1 VESHAQ
7 EHFVSRQLSQQEID
21 AVFQN
26 LHAKKNDPNARKAAP
41 FDFRRPDR
49 IAKSQLRAIHVL
61 HDNFVRNMVSSL
73 SAYLRTYLIV
83 NLVSVEQLSYAE
95 FLECLPSPTCIVA
108 LGLRPYDGNAV
119 LEINSSLIFPIL
131 EILLGG
137 NGKSLMNLQREIT
150 EIEQS
155 LLDGLFR
162 IILRDLRESWK
173 GIAQID
179 FSIDSLETEPQF
191 LQILAPSEA
200 VVAIAI
206 EIRIGDSVGMM
217 NIAMPSIIIKMMR
230 QKFDQQWSVRK
241 TESTD
246 REQTR
251 MLDLIR
257 DSGMTMEARLD
268 GPTIRMQDLIRLE
281 QGDILSFDFPV
292 HRPLECL
299 LNGKQKFHG
308 RMVASGSKLAFQV
321 KDVIEKPASNVL
333 PDRAAAVTAGG
344 HSG

>member
-1 VESHAQ
+1 M
-7 EHFVSRQLSQQEID
+7 SRQLSQQEID
-21 AVFQN
+21 AVFQS
-26 LHAKKNDPNARKAAP
+26 LHERKGDSSAKKAAP

-61 HDNFVRNMVSSL
+61 HDNFVRNLVSSL
-73 SAYLRTYLIV
+73 SAYLRSYLIV

-119 LEINSSLIFPIL
+119 LEMNSSLIFPIL

-137 NGKSLMNLQREIT
+137 NGKSLISLQREIT

-162 IILRDLRESWK
+162 IILRDLREAWK
-173 GIAQID
+173 GITQID
-179 FSIDSLETEPQF
+179 FSIESLETEPQF

-200 VVAIAI
+200 VVTIAV

-246 REQTR
+246 SEQTR
-251 MLDLIR
+251 ILDLVR
-257 DSGMTMEARLD
+257 ESNMELEARLE
-268 GPTIRMQDLIRLE
+268 GPTILMEDLIRLE
-281 QGDILSFDFPV
+281 QGDILGFDYPV
-292 HRPLECL
+292 HRPLECSI
-299 LNGKQKFHG
+299 NGKQKFRG
-308 RMVASGSKLAFQV
+308 RMVASGEKLAFEV
-321 KDVIEKPASNVL
+321 KSLIERPVVAS
-333 PDRAAAVTAGG
+333 AVNTLAVAAGG
-344 HSG
+344 KAG

>member
-1 VESHAQ
+1 M
-7 EHFVSRQLSQQEID
+7 SRQLSQQEID
-21 AVFQN
+21 AVFQS
-26 LHAKKNDPNARKAAP
+26 LHARKGDANARKAQP

-61 HDNFVRNMVSSL
+61 HDNFVRNLVSSL
-73 SAYLRTYLIV
+73 SAYLRAYAIV

-95 FLECLPSPTCIVA
+95 FLECLPSPTCVVA
-108 LGLRPYDGNAV
+108 LGLRPYDGNAI
-119 LEINSSLIFPIL
+119 LEMNSSLIFPIL

-137 NGKSLMNLQREIT
+137 SGKSLMSLTREIT

-162 IILRDLRESWK
+162 IILRDLREAWK
-173 GIAQID
+173 GITQID
-179 FSIDSLETEPQF
+179 FSIESLETEPQF

-200 VVAIAI
+200 VVTIAI

-246 REQTR
+246 AEQLR
-251 MLDLIR
+251 VLDLIR
-257 DSGMTMEARLD
+257 ESSMTLEARLE
-268 GPTIRMQDLIRLE
+268 GPTILMEDLIRLE
-281 QGDILSFDFPV
+281 QGDILSFDYPT
-292 HRPLECL
+292 HCPMECNI
-299 LNGKQKFHG
+299 NGKQKFRG
-308 RMVASGSKLAFQV
+308 RMVASGDKLAFEV
-321 KDVIEKPASNVL
+321 NDVIEHQVPTAAGHL
-333 PDRAAAVTAGG
+333 IAAAAAGKAG
-344 HSG
+344 

>member
-1 VESHAQ
+1 MA
-7 EHFVSRQLSQQEID
+7 RQLSQQEID
-21 AVFQN
+21 AVFQS
-26 LHAKKNDPNARKAAP
+26 LQSQTGEGDLGTKAET

-49 IAKSQLRAIHVL
+49 IAKSQLRAIHLL
-61 HDNFVRNMVSSL
+61 HDNFVRNLVNSL

-95 FLECLPSPTCIVA
+95 FLECLPSPTCITS

-119 LEINSSLIFPIL
+119 LELNSSLIFPIL

-137 NGKSLMNLQREIT
+137 NGKTSTMIQREIT

-162 IILRDLRESWK
+162 IILRDLKEAWRGVTS
-173 GIAQID
+173 ID
-179 FSIDSLETEPQF
+179 FAIDSLETEPQR

-206 EIRIGDSVGMM
+206 EIRIGETIGMM

-241 TESTD
+241 SESTD
-246 REQTR
+246 NEQSR
-251 MLDLIR
+251 VLNLIR
-257 DSGMTMEARLD
+257 PSVLGVNVVLD
-268 GPTIRMQDLIRLE
+268 GPTLILRDMLDLTE
-281 QGDILSFDFPV
+281 GDVLTLDYPTDK
-292 HRPLECL
+292 PLDL
-299 LNGKQKFHG
+299 VINGKKKFHG
-308 RMVASGSKLAFQV
+308 QIATVGRKLGFTVEGKHEVLSQAAVASL
-321 KDVIEKPASNVL
+321 
-333 PDRAAAVTAGG
+333 
-344 HSG
+344 

>member
-1 VESHAQ
+1 M
-7 EHFVSRQLSQQEID
+7 SRQLSQQEID
-21 AVFQN
+21 AVFQS
-26 LHAKKNDPNARKAAP
+26 LHARKGDAAARKAAP

-61 HDNFVRNMVSSL
+61 HDNFVRNLVSSL
-73 SAYLRTYLIV
+73 SAYLRAYLIV

-119 LEINSSLIFPIL
+119 LEMNSSLIFPIL

-137 NGKSLMNLQREIT
+137 NGKTVMNLQREIT

-173 GIAQID
+173 GITQID
-179 FSIDSLETEPQF
+179 FSIESLETEPQF

-200 VVAIAI
+200 VVTIAV
-206 EIRIGDSVGMM
+206 EIRIGESVGMM

-230 QKFDQQWSVRK
+230 QKFDQQWSLRK
-241 TESTD
+241 SASTD
-246 REQTR
+246 EEQARVLSLLRT
-251 MLDLIR
+251 
-257 DSGMTMEARLD
+257 SRLD
-268 GPTIRMQDLIRLE
+268 TEVLLAGPQLLLRDLMNLE
-281 QGDILSFDFPV
+281 EGDVLSFDYPV
-292 HRPLECL
+292 TKPLNCSV
-299 LNGKQKFHG
+299 NGK
-308 RMVASGSKLAFQV
+308 
-321 KDVIEKPASNVL
+321 
-333 PDRAAAVTAGG
+333 
-344 HSG
+344 